1 MDARILRR
9 AVRISAP
16 VTDLNPTRQLTCRRS
31 RQTSDV
37 VRSNSEISRTRRHTC
52 QIQWIGANSKLALQ
66 LSLLLF
72 AFLDDSRL
80 PAQEVEA
87 KAPAAQV
94 QTQADD
100 LPSLPETRVLAK
112 PTPGP
117 FPREPLP
124 DDASVTATRTETL
137 TSQVG
142 SSISVITEE
151 QIRKSGQTTLLG
163 VLRSAGVPGVD
174 FAQTGGP
181 GSQASAFIRGA
192 NAEHTKVLLDGIP
205 LNDPSSP
212 KRAFDFSSFS
222 LDNVD
227 RIEIL
232 RGAQSTLYGSDAIGG
247 VVNVVTKRGQ
257 GPAQF
262 RFSSLGGTFGT
273 WQESAGISGG
283 NDRYYYSVNG
293 SFLNTDGF
301 SAASKRFGNTEND
314 RFRNG
319 NLGLRTGYLFNE
331 NFDIDVVYR
340 YQKTRA
346 DIDDAFDGTTFF
358 SPLDSRNF
366 NNLESNAVRTQL
378 RSLLFDGALEQKVGF
393 NFVNYN
399 RDATFYFDAGS
410 PSVPFFF
417 DGETHKLDYQAN
429 WKTIE
434 TETFRNTATMG
445 LEYLDERTRTD
456 FGPTKVASQDARSL
470 YLQDQIAL
478 WDRWFTTA
486 GYRHDDFN
494 IAGPADTFRVTS
506 RFLVTESNTAFH
518 GSYGTG
524 FRAPALSEYFGFSG
538 NPALKPEKSRGW
550 DVGVEQALDADRRFI
565 VDATYFRNDF
575 TNLIIAGPPP
585 TFMNMNISNALAT
598 GVEVTGRWQAFDN
611 TYLSAAYTHTDA
623 TNQDTGAR
631 LLRRPANKTAIG
643 IDQYF
648 LDRRANLNVNLRW
661 VGHRDDFDPFTFGTT
676 QLDRY
681 TVANLQGYFD
691 VSKSVRL
698 FGRVD
703 NVFDEKYEEV
713 FAFATPRFSVFAGVT
728 ILLGGDDG
736 L

>member
-1 MDARILRR
+1 MSL
-9 AVRISAP
+9 V
-16 VTDLNPTRQLTCRRS
+16 LLT
-31 RQTSDV
+31 
-37 VRSNSEISRTRRHTC
+37 
-52 QIQWIGANSKLALQ
+52 ALCC
-66 LSLLLF
+66 
-72 AFLDDSRL
+72 SRL
-80 PAQEVEA
+80 VAQEA
-87 KAPAAQV
+87 GALLPAAQL
-94 QTQADD
+94 QNEADE
-100 LPSLPETRVLAK
+100 LPTLPETRVLAK

-142 SSISVITEE
+142 SAISVITEE

-163 VLRSAGVPGVD
+163 VLRSAGVPGID

-192 NAEHTKVLLDGIP
+192 NAEHTKVLLDGMP

-247 VVNVVTKRGQ
+247 VVNIVTKRGQ

-319 NLGLRTGYLFNE
+319 NLGLRGGWILNE
-331 NFDIDVVYR
+331 NMDFDVVYR
-340 YQKTRA
+340 YQKTKV
-346 DIDDAFDGTTFF
+346 DVDDRYDLDTGF
-358 SPLDSRNF
+358 SPLDSSNF
-366 NNLESNAVRTQL
+366 NRTETNSVRPQVRL
-378 RSLLFDGALEQKVGF
+378 LLFDGALEQKLAF
-393 NFVNYN
+393 NFVDYD
-399 RDATFYFDAGS
+399 RDATYFNSFKDFLPPFTITDDPAH
-410 PSVPFFF
+410 PFFAK
-417 DGETHKLDYQAN
+417 GETRKLDYQAN
-429 WKTIE
+429 WKTFE
-434 TETFRNTATMG
+434 TEQLRNTATFG
-445 LEYLDERTRTD
+445 LEYFDERITTD
-456 FGPTKVASQDARSL
+456 FVPLGFPLPILFAQQDARSL
-470 YLQDQIAL
+470 YVQDQIGL

-486 GYRHDDFN
+486 GYRHDDYSL
-494 IAGPADTFRVTS
+494 AGAADTFRVTT
-506 RFLVTESNTAFH
+506 RYQLLETNTSFH

-524 FRAPALSEYFGFSG
+524 FRAPSLPELFGFSA
-538 NPALKPEKSRGW
+538 NPALKPEQSKGW
-550 DVGVEQALDADRRFI
+550 DIGVEQALDSGHRFV

-575 TNLIIAGPPP
+575 TNLIVGDPSSP
-585 TFMNMNISNALAT
+585 TFQNMNISSARAT

-661 VGHRDDFDPFTFGTT
+661 VGHRDDFDPFTFGTR